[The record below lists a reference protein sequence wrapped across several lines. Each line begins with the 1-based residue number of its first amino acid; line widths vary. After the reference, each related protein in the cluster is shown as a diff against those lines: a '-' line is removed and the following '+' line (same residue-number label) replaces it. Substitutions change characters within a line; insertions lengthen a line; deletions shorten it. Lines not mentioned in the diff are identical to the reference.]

1 MGVLGTTFN
10 IDVDVPAAC
19 RSDCNVEDGRPLV
32 DRRFYGVNLARLLRQ
47 RLCDDSGKA
56 HPRALYEGQMIG
68 GASDVLDVSEDLLF
82 GPPFWLSRVSA
93 QLSQHVVLGV
103 GTDAGLGG
111 VDAERK

>member
-1 MGVLGTTFN
+1 M
-10 IDVDVPAAC
+10 PAAC

-32 DRRFYGVNLARLLRQ
+32 DRRFYGIHLARLLRR

-56 HPRALYEGQMIG
+56 HLRSLHESQMIG
-68 GASDVLDVSEDLLF
+68 GASDVLDVREALLF

-103 GTDAGLGG
+103 GVDAGTR
-111 VDAERK
+111 ER